1 MGKTLLFGPTLV
13 ISTLTILKLSGV
25 SFGPVIPKV
34 EPLIIGSVGFWL
46 FLILAWNFTY
56 YTIDQTTLTAR
67 MALLRWTTVKIDDIK
82 EIKSQEFGQF
92 TFGLSK
98 DVLSIKLK
106 NGGETKLFPAGTL
119 RDKTWLYLKERLE
132 SHGLKV
138 RNECIYDKNAA

>member
-1 MGKTLLFGPTLV
+1 MDKIKFDTKKDWLGKTLLFGPTLV

-67 MALLRWTTVKIDDIK
+67 MALLRWTTIKIEDIK

-106 NGGETKLFPAGTL
+106 NGGEKIVPS
-119 RDKTWLYLKERLE
+119 RDFER
-132 SHGLKV
+132 
-138 RNECIYDKNAA
+138 

>member
-1 MGKTLLFGPTLV
+1 MDKIKFDTKKDWLGKTLLFGPTLV

-56 YTIDQTTLTAR
+56 YTIVQTTLTAR
-67 MALLRWTTVKIDDIK
+67 MALLRWTTIKIEDIK

-92 TFGLSK
+92 TFEISNYVQLIRGLRQNCSQQ
-98 DVLSIKLK
+98 
-106 NGGETKLFPAGTL
+106 
-119 RDKTWLYLKERLE
+119 
-132 SHGLKV
+132 GL
-138 RNECIYDKNAA
+138 

>member
-1 MGKTLLFGPTLV
+1 MDKIKFDTKKDWLGKTLLFGPTLV

-67 MALLRWTTVKIDDIK
+67 MALLRWTTIKIEDIK

-92 TFGLSK
+92 TFEISNYVQLIRGLRQNCSQQ
-98 DVLSIKLK
+98 
-106 NGGETKLFPAGTL
+106 
-119 RDKTWLYLKERLE
+119 
-132 SHGLKV
+132 GL
-138 RNECIYDKNAA
+138 